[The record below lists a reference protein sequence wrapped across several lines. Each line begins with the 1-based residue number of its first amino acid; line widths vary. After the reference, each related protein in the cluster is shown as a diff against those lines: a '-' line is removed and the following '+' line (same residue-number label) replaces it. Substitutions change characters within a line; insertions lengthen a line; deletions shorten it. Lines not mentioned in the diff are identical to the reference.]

1 MFLLAMVTSITG
13 GALIQGLPDSRVAVT
28 VGVALEL
35 VNPIAV
41 LGIVAALWV
50 PLSRSHPALTAGYL
64 GVRVLEAAVCAAA
77 AMIPLVQL
85 SLTQRDEVLDAVRAT
100 LVGVGVPVFFG
111 AGATILYLVLYR
123 SRLVP
128 RFIAI
133 WGLVGAAAILAN
145 VVISNPAMEPVLA
158 LPIIA
163 NEIFLGI
170 YLLAKG
176 LRAPV
181 PAV

>member
-13 GALIQGLPDSRVAVT
+13 GALIQGLPDSRSAVS
-28 VGVALEL
+28 VGVVLEL
-35 VNPIAV
+35 VNALAV
-41 LGIVAALWV
+41 IGIVAALWV
-50 PLSRSHPALTAGYL
+50 PLSRSHPSLTAGYL
-64 GVRVLEAAVCAAA
+64 GVRVLEAGVCAAA

-85 SLTQRDEVLDAVRAT
+85 SLTTHDEVLDAVRAT
-100 LVGVGVPVFFG
+100 LVGVAVPVFFG
-111 AGATILYLVLYR
+111 VGAVILYLVLYR

-133 WGLVGAAAILAN
+133 WGLAGAAAILAN
-145 VVISNPAMEPVLA
+145 VIISNPALQPVLA

-163 NEIFLGI
+163 NEIFLGM

-176 LRAPV
+176 FRAN
-181 PAV
+181 A